1 MQQQTTTMAPTGEPP
16 PPPTPVGG
24 PTRRCL
30 ISGVTAPKSALIRC
44 VVAPDGDVVP
54 DIAGRLPGRGLW
66 LQCRRDIIAKACTK
80 NVFARAARCQVRPA
94 ASLADL
100 VEHQLARRC
109 IELIGLARRAGVI
122 ISGFDDVRD
131 WLRRHAG
138 ADEAGVVIA
147 AQDGALDGITKIAA
161 LARAVAP
168 GMARRTALTAQE
180 LGQALG
186 RERAVHI
193 VIRPG
198 PLADRFI
205 NEAGRLA
212 GVRPDVGGAAGTGE
226 RSENG
231 K

>member
-1 MQQQTTTMAPTGEPP
+1 MPPTGQPP
-16 PPPTPVGG
+16 PPPLGDG

-30 ISGVTAPKSALIRC
+30 VSGVRAPKSALMRF
-44 VVAPDGDVVP
+44 VVAPDGEVVP
-54 DIAGRLPGRGLW
+54 DITGRLPGRGLW
-66 LQCRRDIIAKACTK
+66 LQCRRDMITQACAR

-100 VEHQLARRC
+100 IEHQLARRC
-109 IELIGLARRAGVI
+109 IELIGLARRAGDI

-131 WLRRHAG
+131 WLRRHAST
-138 ADEAGVVIA
+138 DEAGVVIA
-147 AQDGALDGITKIAA
+147 ARDGATDGITKIAA
-161 LARAVAP
+161 LARAAAP
-168 GMARRTALTAQE
+168 GMARRTALTACE
-180 LGQALG
+180 LGQALS

-198 PLADRFI
+198 PLADKFI

-212 GVRPDVGGAAGTGE
+212 GMRPDVGGAAGTGE

>member
-1 MQQQTTTMAPTGEPP
+1 MQAQTHTMPPAAKRLPP
-16 PPPTPVGG
+16 PGGG

-30 ISGVTAPKSALIRC
+30 VSGLTAPKTALMRF
-44 VVAPDGDVVP
+44 VVGPDGDVVP
-54 DIAGRLPGRGLW
+54 DVAGRLPGRGLW
-66 LQCRRDIIAKACTK
+66 LQCRRDIIAKACAK

-100 VEHQLARRC
+100 VEHQLAGRC
-109 IELIGLARRAGVI
+109 VELIGLARRAGDI

-138 ADEAGVVIA
+138 TDGTGVVIA
-147 AQDGALDGITKIAA
+147 ARDGADDGINKIAA

-168 GMARRTALTAQE
+168 GMVRRTALSADE

-198 PLADRFI
+198 PLADKFI

-212 GVRPDVGGAAGTGE
+212 GIRPDLGGTAGTGE
-226 RSENG
+226 RSKNG